1 MPSMLVRLAF
11 LAPLLLML
19 TGCSVKQ
26 LAMNAVADSLSGD
39 TGGTFTQDPDLQ
51 FIGEALP
58 FGLKLM
64 EGVNDSTP
72 KHVGM
77 KLTLASGFTQYGV
90 VFVEWPA
97 EQLKY
102 DDYEESRRQYKRAKQ
117 FYLRANNYALDGL
130 DLMHAGFRSRIYGDT
145 DAVLAEMTADDVPL
159 LFWTAASW
167 LAAASTD
174 LEDPEMIGMFPLAS
188 KVMMRAYE
196 LDPTWSNG
204 MIPST
209 LISLEPNM
217 PGPGGAERAQ
227 ARFEEALKLTEGRSA
242 GIYVSLANAVAKPA
256 QDRERFIELM
266 NKALEIDLEAY
277 PDERLSNDYAQQRA
291 RFLLDHIDD
300 MFL

>member
-1 MPSMLVRLAF
+1 MSSTLSRLAL

-26 LAMNAVADSLSGD
+26 MAMNAVADSLSGD

-117 FYLRANNYALDGL
+117 FYMRANNYALDGL
-130 DLMHAGFRSRIYGDT
+130 DLVHDDFRSRLYEDT
-145 DAVLAEMTADDVPL
+145 DALMAEMTVDDVPL

-174 LEDPEMIGMFPLAS
+174 LEDPESFGMFGLAS

-196 LDPTWSNG
+196 LDPGWSNG

-209 LISLEPNM
+209 LISLEPNL
-217 PGPGGAERAQ
+217 PGPGGAERAE
-227 ARFEEALKLTEGRSA
+227 ARFEEALKLTGGRSA
-242 GIYVSLANAVAKPA
+242 GIYVSLGTAVARPA

-277 PDERLSNDYAQQRA
+277 PDERLGNDYAQQRA
-291 RFLLDHIDD
+291 RFLLEHIDD

>member
-1 MPSMLVRLAF
+1 MSPTLARLAT
-11 LAPLLLML
+11 LLPLLLAL

-26 LAMNAVADSLSGD
+26 MALNAVADSLSGD
-39 TGGTFTQDPDLQ
+39 TGGTFTTDPDLQ

-64 EGVNDSTP
+64 EGINDGTP
-72 KHVGM
+72 RHVGM

-102 DDYEESRRQYKRAKQ
+102 DNYEESRRQYKRAKA

-130 DLMHAGFRSRIYGDT
+130 DLTHADFRSRIYGDT

-174 LEDPEMIGMFPLAS
+174 LEDPEMIGIFPLAS
-188 KVMMRAYE
+188 KVMMRAYA
-196 LDPTWSNG
+196 LDPTWSDG

-227 ARFEEALKLTEGRSA
+227 ARFEEALTLNGGTSA
-242 GIYVSLANAVAKPA
+242 GVYVSLANAVAKPA
-256 QDRERFIELM
+256 QDRERYIELL
-266 NKALEIDLEAY
+266 NKALAIDLEAH